1 MRSARKERAVG
12 HEFAGAEGE
21 LTQIRPAKA
30 LRCGRIRDVRAQIG
44 GVGGGEWGGVGVGGV
59 GGGMGRTRT
68 ESGQQAEEER
78 HERPR
83 AGADVSSDD
92 WHNFAYAYG
101 CEGRGV
107 DGARRMIT

>member
-30 LRCGRIRDVRAQIG
+30 LRCGRIRDVRAQI
-44 GVGGGEWGGVGVGGV
+44 GGV